1 MIKKDCLKHGNR
13 NKLYTI
19 GLHFIGGILCALA
32 VTLIALFLL
41 SWALF
46 YYPIPKTL
54 VQIYITLVYPISCC
68 LGGKWMGKGGVLAG
82 ICLGSF
88 YFSLLYGI
96 SLFCFS
102 NNPWLVSGGLK
113 TISCLC
119 LCIFGA
125 ILGIVCKKGLS

>member
-1 MIKKDCLKHGNR
+1 MIKKDCHKLGNR
-13 NKLYTI
+13 NELYTI

-41 SWALF
+41 SWVLF
-46 YYPIPKTL
+46 YFPMPKAL
-54 VQIYITLVYPISCC
+54 VQICITVIYPASCY
-68 LGGKWMGKGGVLAG
+68 LSGRWIEKGGVLAG

-88 YFSLLYGI
+88 YFSLLYCI
-96 SLFCFS
+96 SLFCFF

-125 ILGIVCKKGLS
+125 ILGIVCKKRLS

>member
-1 MIKKDCLKHGNR
+1 MIKKDCHKLGNR

-46 YYPIPKTL
+46 YFPIPKTL
-54 VQIYITLVYPISCC
+54 VQIYITLVYPIGCC
-68 LGGKWMGKGGVLAG
+68 LGGKWLGKGGVLAG

-102 NNPWLVSGGLK
+102 NNPWLVCGGLK

-125 ILGIVCKKGLS
+125 ILGIVCKKRLS